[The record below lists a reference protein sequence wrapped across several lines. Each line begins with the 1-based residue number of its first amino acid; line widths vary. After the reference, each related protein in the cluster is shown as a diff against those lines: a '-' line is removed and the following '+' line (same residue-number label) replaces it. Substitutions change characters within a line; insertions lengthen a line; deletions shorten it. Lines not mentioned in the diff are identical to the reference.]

1 MILNIILFLNILTIS
16 QSFFIIN
23 FFKNVFSKKQ
33 QIDSKKID
41 DLYEIKRINNL
52 TQFELKQKMIKEEIN
67 KDEIFYFG
75 RMDANIYYNTKKNIW
90 YIDPNVSEPNFKD
103 RIITTFIK
111 KTIAIFTD

>member
-90 YIDPNVSEPNFKD
+90 YIDPNV
-103 RIITTFIK
+103 
-111 KTIAIFTD
+111 